1 MVSQRLWSPWRLE
14 YVAAATDE
22 TSNCPFCTDRQTA
35 AGVPELIVKAG
46 RLTYATLNLFP
57 YNNGHLMVLPYR
69 HVADIVDLAPEEAA
83 ELMHLLTQG
92 RRALGDALGPD
103 AFNVGMNLGRAAG
116 AGIPAHLHFHLVPR
130 WEGDTSFMAV
140 TADTKVLPE
149 SLDQT
154 KRRLIEAWPSD
165 DGTPQTTPPGAD

>member
-14 YVAAATDE
+14 YVAAAADR
-22 TSNCPFCTDRQTA
+22 TSDCPFCTDRTTA
-35 AGVPELIVKAG
+35 AGHPELVVKAG
-46 RLTYATLNLFP
+46 RLTYAVLNLYP
-57 YNNGHLMVLPYR
+57 YNNGHLMILPYR
-69 HVADIVDLAPEEAA
+69 HVADIVDLSRDEAA

-92 RRALGDALGPD
+92 RKALGAALGPD

-130 WEGDTSFMAV
+130 WDGDTSFMAV

-149 SLDQT
+149 SLEQT
-154 KRRLIEAWPSD
+154 KRRLIEAWPAD
-165 DGTPQTTPPGAD
+165 DELSETTPPEAG

>member
-22 TSNCPFCTDRQTA
+22 TSDCPFCTDRQTA

-69 HVADIVDLAPEEAA
+69 HVADIVDLTPEEAS

-92 RRALGDALGPD
+92 RTALGDALGSD

-154 KRRLIEAWPSD
+154 KRRLIEAWPSND
-165 DGTPQTTPPGAD
+165 DRPPATPPGAG